1 MKYVKELMAGI
12 LSDWLLKD
20 FGLLIDD
27 PTPEDIEETLEEY
40 EE

>member
-1 MKYVKELMAGI
+1 MAEI

>member
-1 MKYVKELMAGI
+1 MRYVKELMAEI

-27 PTPEDIEETLEEY
+27 PSAEEIEETLEEY

>member
-1 MKYVKELMAGI
+1 MKYVKELMAEI
-12 LSDWLLKD
+12 LSDWLLKA

>member
-1 MKYVKELMAGI
+1 MKYVKELMAEI

-27 PTPEDIEETLEEY
+27 PTPEDIDETLEEY

>member
-1 MKYVKELMAGI
+1 MRYVKELMAEI

>member
-1 MKYVKELMAGI
+1 MKYVKELMAEI

-20 FGLLIDD
+20 FGLLIDN

>member
-1 MKYVKELMAGI
+1 MKYVKELMAEI

-20 FGLLIDD
+20 YGLLIDD

>member
-1 MKYVKELMAGI
+1 MKYVKELMAEI